1 MRSLFGSLHTPS
13 SFNPMSR
20 RPPGR
25 HARGSGFF
33 WFCLCLLGGALQAA
47 SIAWPLTQWGLPGT
61 QAGQPSGLWQIV
73 SLAMLV
79 LSLQYATRVGQ
90 AAWRGWVFS
99 TAWLAGTFWW
109 LFISLHTYGGLPAW
123 LAVLAVFA
131 LAGLLSVYY
140 SVAVGLLCS
149 WAPVSRTAQALLFAS
164 LWTLAELARGHWFTG
179 FPWGAGGYAQLE
191 LMAPWAPLVGVYGM
205 GFLAAI
211 LAYTVASAVSGLWR
225 RLSTWMLSPVRR
237 PVGRAGV
244 GSGVTAPGARVQA
257 RVVPGFSD
265 GWWGMARSMILLI
278 LIGGL
283 LLSMLGGGAAWRTL
297 GQRGT
302 ASTGELRVWLLQ
314 GNIPQDQKFEPGTG
328 IVQALQW
335 YPQQIGL
342 AVEAARANPTT
353 GPQLVVAPETA
364 VPLLPNQLGAEF
376 WKPLLGTIADQSA
389 GGTSAMVG
397 LPLGSLEQGYT
408 NSVWGLSPEIAA
420 RERDRLEVPGAF
432 GAGIYRYDKN
442 HLVPFG
448 EFIPPLFRWFTDLMN
463 IPLGDFNR
471 GGLAQPSW
479 AVAGQRVAPNICFE
493 DLFGEELA
501 ASFSDAA
508 TAPSVLINLSNIA
521 WFGDSV
527 AIDQHL
533 HISRLRAIEL
543 GRPMLRATN
552 TGATAVIDHNGTVTH
567 QLDRL
572 TRGRL
577 EATVQGRSGIT
588 PYARWTARWGLIP
601 MWIGCLL
608 MVLVI
613 ASLRGFGRRGGRTR
627 RR

>member
-25 HARGSGFF
+25 SARGSGFF
-33 WFCLCLLGGALQAA
+33 WFWICLLGGLLQAA
-47 SIAWPLTQWGLPGT
+47 SIAWPLNGWSLPG
-61 QAGQPSGLWQIV
+61 ARLGQPCGFWQIA
-73 SLAMLV
+73 SLSLLV
-79 LSLQYATRVGQ
+79 LALQYATRVGQ

-123 LAVLAVFA
+123 LATLAVLA
-131 LAGLLSVYY
+131 LAGLLSIYY
-140 SVAVGLLCS
+140 AVAVGLLCS

-179 FPWGAGGYAQLE
+179 FPWGAGGYAQVD
-191 LMAPWAPLVGVYGM
+191 LMSPWAPLVGVYGM

-211 LAYTVASAVSGLWR
+211 LAYAVASLVSGLWR
-225 RLSTWMLSPVRR
+225 RLTTWMVSPVSRPARTGALAGR
-237 PVGRAGV
+237 PV
-244 GSGVTAPGARVQA
+244 PGARVQA
-257 RVVPGFSD
+257 RVVPGLTD
-265 GWWGMARSMILLI
+265 GWWGLVRSTILLV
-278 LIGGL
+278 LVGGL
-283 LLSMLGGGAAWRTL
+283 LVSMLGGGQAWRTL

-328 IVQALQW
+328 IAQALSW
-335 YPQQIGL
+335 YPQQIAL
-342 AVEAARANPTT
+342 AVEAARANPTA

-364 VPLLPNQLGAEF
+364 FPLLPNQLGGEF
-376 WKPLLGTIADQSA
+376 WQPLLGKLAEQPTGGVSA
-389 GGTSAMVG
+389 LVG
-397 LPLGSLEQGYT
+397 LPLGSLEVGYT
-408 NSVWGLSPEIAA
+408 NSVWGLNPQNASRA
-420 RERDRLEVPGAF
+420 RDKAGALDAV

-448 EFIPPLFRWFTDLMN
+448 EFIPPLFRWFTDLLN

-479 AVAGQRVAPNICFE
+479 PVAGQRIAPNICFE

-501 ASFSDAA
+501 ASFADPA

-533 HISRLRAIEL
+533 QISRLRAMEL

-552 TGATAVIDHNGTVTH
+552 TGATAVIDHTGAVTH

-577 EATVQGRSGIT
+577 EASVQGRIGIT
-588 PYARWTARWGLIP
+588 PYAQWTARWGLMP
-601 MWIGCLL
+601 MWVGCLL
-608 MVLVI
+608 LVLVI
-613 ASLRGFGRRGGRTR
+613 ASLRGLGRRGGRTR

>member
-1 MRSLFGSLHTPS
+1 
-13 SFNPMSR
+13 MS
-20 RPPGR
+20 
-25 HARGSGFF
+25 
-33 WFCLCLLGGALQAA
+33 
-47 SIAWPLTQWGLPGT
+47 
-61 QAGQPSGLWQIV
+61 AGQPSGFWQIV
-73 SLAMLV
+73 SLSMLV
-79 LSLQYATRVGQ
+79 LALQYATRVGQ

-99 TAWLAGTFWW
+99 TAWLSGTFWW

-123 LAVLAVFA
+123 LAVVAVLM
-131 LAGLLSVYY
+131 LAGLLSIYY
-140 SVAVGLLCS
+140 AVAVGLLCS

-179 FPWGAGGYAQLE
+179 FPWGAGGYAQVD

-211 LAYTVASAVSGLWR
+211 LAYALASLISGLWR
-225 RLSTWMLSPVRR
+225 RLSTWMLSPVSR
-237 PVGRAGV
+237 PSSRPGPGVRAV
-244 GSGVTAPGARVQA
+244 APGPRVQA
-257 RVVPGFSD
+257 RVVPGLTD
-265 GWWGMARSMILLI
+265 GWWGLVRTC
-278 LIGGL
+278 L
-283 LLSMLGGGAAWRTL
+283 LLLAVAALLVSMLAGGQAWRTL
-297 GQRGT
+297 GHRGT
-302 ASTGELRVWLLQ
+302 TSAGELRVWLLQ

-328 IVQALQW
+328 IAQALSW

-342 AVEAARANPTT
+342 AVDAARANPAT

-364 VPLLPNQLGAEF
+364 IPLLPNQLGAEF
-376 WKPLLGTIADQSA
+376 WKPLLGSLADQPV
-389 GGTSAMVG
+389 GGVSAMVG

-408 NSVWGLSPEIAA
+408 NSVWGLNPEAA
-420 RERDRLEVPGAF
+420 AKERDRVDVPGAL
-432 GAGIYRYDKN
+432 GAGIFRYDKN

-479 AVAGQRVAPNICFE
+479 AVAGQRIAPNICFE

-501 ASFSDAA
+501 ASFTSAG
-508 TAPSVLINLSNIA
+508 TAPTVLINLSNIA

-533 HISRLRAIEL
+533 QISRLRAIEL

-552 TGATAVIDHNGTVTH
+552 TGATAVIDHTGAVTH
-567 QLDRL
+567 LMDRI

-577 EATVQGRSGIT
+577 EATVQGRNGIT
-588 PYARWTARWGLIP
+588 PYAQWTARWGLMP
-601 MWIGCLL
+601 MWVGCLVL
-608 MVLVI
+608 VLVI
-613 ASLRGFGRRGGRTR
+613 ASLRSLGRRGGRTR

>member
-25 HARGSGFF
+25 SARGSGFVWF
-33 WFCLCLLGGALQAA
+33 WICLLGGALQAA
-47 SIAWPLTQWGLPGT
+47 SIAWPMPGWSLPGT
-61 QAGQPSGLWQIV
+61 ALGQPSGFWQIA
-73 SLAMLV
+73 SLSLLV
-79 LSLQYATRVGQ
+79 FALQYATRVGQ

-123 LAVLAVFA
+123 LAVLAVLA
-131 LAGLLSVYY
+131 LAGLLSIYY
-140 SVAVGLLCS
+140 AVAVGLLCS

-164 LWTLAELARGHWFTG
+164 LWILAELARGHWFTG
-179 FPWGAGGYAQLE
+179 FPWGAGGYAQVDM
-191 LMAPWAPLVGVYGM
+191 MAPWAPLVGVYGM

-211 LAYTVASAVSGLWR
+211 LAYALASLASGLVR
-225 RLSTWMLSPVRR
+225 RVSAWMLSPVSRPRR
-237 PVGRAGV
+237 SGAGARM
-244 GSGVTAPGARVQA
+244 SAPGPRVQA
-257 RVVPGFSD
+257 RVVPGLGD
-265 GWWGMARSMILLI
+265 GWWGLARTALL
-278 LIGGL
+278 LLAVAGL
-283 LLSMLGGGAAWRTL
+283 LVSMLGGGTAWRTL
-297 GQRGT
+297 GHRDT

-328 IVQALQW
+328 IAQALSW
-335 YPQQIGL
+335 YPQQIAL
-342 AVEAARANPTT
+342 AAQANRNNPTT

-364 VPLLPNQLGAEF
+364 IPLLPNQLGAEF
-376 WKPLLGTIADQSA
+376 WTPLLGSLADQA
-389 GGTSAMVG
+389 TGGTSALIG
-397 LPLGSLEQGYT
+397 LPLGSMEQGYT
-408 NSVWGLSPEIAA
+408 NSVWGMSPESAA
-420 RERDRLEVPGAF
+420 RARDRIGSPATLGNGV
-432 GAGIYRYDKN
+432 YRYDKN

-479 AVAGQRVAPNICFE
+479 ALAGQRIAPNICFE
-493 DLFGEELA
+493 DLFGEEMA
-501 ASFSDAA
+501 ASFRDAA
-508 TAPSVLINLSNIA
+508 TAPTVLINLSNIA
-521 WFGDSV
+521 WFGNSV

-533 HISRLRAIEL
+533 QISRLRALEL

-552 TGATAVIDHNGTVTH
+552 TGATAVIDHTGQVTH

-577 EATVQGRSGIT
+577 EASVQGRSGIT
-588 PYARWTARWGLIP
+588 PYAEWTARWGLIP
-601 MWIGCLL
+601 MWVGCLL
-608 MVLVI
+608 LVLVI
-613 ASLRGFGRRGGRTR
+613 ASLRGLGRRGGRTR